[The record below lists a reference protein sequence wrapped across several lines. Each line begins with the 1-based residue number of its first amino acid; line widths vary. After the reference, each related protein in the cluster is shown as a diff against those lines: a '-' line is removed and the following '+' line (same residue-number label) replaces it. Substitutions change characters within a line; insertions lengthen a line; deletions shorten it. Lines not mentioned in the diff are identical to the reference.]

1 MHQPQLVSFVGVHGV
16 SYENFTGKRKRG
28 AKKKETKSFLI
39 DCGWYGS
46 KSHPDNLRHKRL
58 QHSLKA

>member
-28 AKKKETKSFLI
+28 AKKKEMKSFLL
-39 DCGWYGS
+39 GS
-46 KSHPDNLRHKRL
+46 G
-58 QHSLKA
+58 